1 MRNRIFRIGNRVS
14 TPSGTGVVTLIDRSV
29 SRPYKVRLD
38 KDTSKFEWFF
48 WSDLEPISEEEEIA
62 SLSKDIEKKMI
73 DISTKTIADLVVM
86 FVDPHPSLGY
96 NMTIQELL
104 SKLVESNDAF
114 VLLNLKV

>member
-29 SRPYKVRLD
+29 SRLYKVRLD

-62 SLSKDIEKKMI
+62 SLSKDIEKRVE
-73 DISTKTIADLVVM
+73 ISTKQIADLVVM

-104 SKLVESNDAF
+104 SKLVESDDDF
-114 VLLNLKV
+114 VSLKV